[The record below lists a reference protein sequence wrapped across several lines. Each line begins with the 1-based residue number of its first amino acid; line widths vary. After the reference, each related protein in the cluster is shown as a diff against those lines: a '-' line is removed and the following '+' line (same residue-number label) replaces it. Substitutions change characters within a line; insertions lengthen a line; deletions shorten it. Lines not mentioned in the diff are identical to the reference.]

1 MEIPPYTLVE
11 SQSALDDL
19 CRHLGSEPVVACDL
33 EADSLH
39 HYREKICLLQFSTP
53 AGTWLVD
60 PLAPLDLSPVRPFF
74 ADPSI
79 RKIFHG
85 ADYDIR
91 SLHRDFGIEVDNLFD
106 TVIAAQFLGIRDF
119 GLAALLSAEFGVT
132 LDKRHQT
139 ADWSRR
145 PLPREML
152 DYAALDTHHLIPL
165 YRRLLERLD
174 GWRLDAVREESA
186 ILSRVRPDEGGELPL
201 FLRVRGSG
209 RLRGVNLAV
218 LEELLQWRDR
228 EARHRDRPP
237 FKVIGSEHLV
247 AVAEK
252 LPRTVEGLST
262 DASLP
267 KKLADRYA
275 SFLLEA
281 VTRGLETKSEL
292 IRKYE
297 RLRRPV
303 RGEEKDKR
311 ILAALKEWR
320 AGRSGS
326 LGVDPGVLIPN
337 GQLERLAVAAS
348 PPPVSGVLKGWQMS
362 LFGEELERL
371 VTALRQEGDPPR
383 S

>member
-1 MEIPPYTLVE
+1 MEIPPYALVE
-11 SQSALDDL
+11 SQSALEDL

-60 PLAPLDLSPVRPFF
+60 PLVPLDLSPLRPFF

-79 RKIFHG
+79 RKVFHG

-91 SLHRDFGIEVDNLFD
+91 SLHRDFGIEVENLFD

-119 GLAALLSAEFGVT
+119 GLAALLSSEFGVT

-165 YRRLLERLD
+165 YRRFLARLD
-174 GWRLDAVREESA
+174 GWRSDAVLEESA
-186 ILSRVRPDEGGELPL
+186 ILSRVRSDEGEGLPL

-209 RLRGVNLAV
+209 RLKGVNLAV

-228 EARHRDRPP
+228 EARRRDRPP
-237 FKVIGSEHLV
+237 FKVIGSEHLL
-247 AVAEK
+247 AIAEK
-252 LPRTVEGLST
+252 LPRTAEGLAA

-267 KKLADRYA
+267 KKLVDRYA
-275 SFLLEA
+275 PPLLES
-281 VTRGLETKSEL
+281 VTRGMESRREL
-292 IRKYE
+292 IREYE
-297 RLRRPV
+297 RLRRPA
-303 RGEEKDKR
+303 RGEEKEKR
-311 ILAALKEWR
+311 VLAALKEWR
-320 AGRSGS
+320 AGLSGR
-326 LGVDPGVLIPN
+326 LGIDPGVLFPN
-337 GQLERLAVAAS
+337 GQLERLAVAAQ
-348 PPPVSGVLKGWQMS
+348 PPPVADILKEWQRS
-362 LFGEELERL
+362 LFGEELERM
-371 VTALRQEGDPPR
+371 VTSLRQGGDPPR